1 MSDETVQAAETAV
14 PVAELAAPAAVV
26 VEPQIDETG
35 RTYATGKRKE
45 AVARVWI
52 KPGTGAL
59 TVNGR
64 SGEKY
69 FARPVLRMALS
80 QPFQVTERVGL
91 LGTGEWRALTVGDL
105 DLDGDPDLGVGTW
118 IRDWCYANGMILRN
132 NGDILVIA
140 PSLIISRDEADFML
154 DQMDRAITAATTE
167 LQL

>member
-80 QPFQVTERVGL
+80 QPFQVTERVGQYDTVCTVSGGGL
-91 LGTGEWRALTVGDL
+91 SGQAGAVRHGLSKALSL
-105 DLDGDPDLGVGTW
+105 REPDLRGALKKAGMLT
-118 IRDWCYANGMILRN
+118 RD
-132 NGDILVIA
+132 
-140 PSLIISRDEADFML
+140 SRVVERKKYGKAKARRSF
-154 DQMDRAITAATTE
+154 QFSKR
-167 LQL
+167 